1 MKLPRGFGKNYFS
14 LSAITATVNQ
24 VTLSA
29 DATRTQTFHTPLS
42 FERSEEEILEELELE
57 EICPLQLSLKPCHC
71 NCYFKKFTKKTLKN
85 HPRQNLHLNYHK
97 TLNNAI
103 SPP

>member
-97 TLNNAI
+97 TLNNSI